1 LTILPA
7 ISGFN
12 VTNDSNSGSGFAST
26 KSTAKAATSKKI
38 TKRIFSV
45 DFSEIPFF
53 FKEFNFL
60 IELWVESDPVF
71 IWNYYQNGQEID

>member
-1 LTILPA
+1 MIILPA

-12 VTNDSNSGSGFAST
+12 VANDFNSSSGFAST

-38 TKRIFSV
+38 TKRIFLV

-53 FKEFNFL
+53 FKEFYFL
-60 IELWVESDPVF
+60 IEL
-71 IWNYYQNGQEID
+71 

>member
-1 LTILPA
+1 MIFLPA

-12 VTNDSNSGSGFAST
+12 AANDSNSGSGFAST

-53 FKEFNFL
+53 FKEFYFL
-60 IELWVESDPVF
+60 D
-71 IWNYYQNGQEID
+71 